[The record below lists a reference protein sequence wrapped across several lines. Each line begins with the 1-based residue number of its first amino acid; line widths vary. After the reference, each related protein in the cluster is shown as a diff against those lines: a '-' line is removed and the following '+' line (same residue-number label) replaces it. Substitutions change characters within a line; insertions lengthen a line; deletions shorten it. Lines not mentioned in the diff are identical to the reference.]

1 MSTRTWS
8 ARLHFEELD
17 LHLSEIDVMAD
28 LDPYWIGWA
37 AEAAATAALAAQA
50 DEVEPEVAA

>member
-17 LHLSEIDVMAD
+17 LHLSESDLMAD

-37 AEAAATAALAAQA
+37 AETVASAALAVQGE
-50 DEVEPEVAA
+50 DEPEVAA

>member
-17 LHLSEIDVMAD
+17 LHLSESDLMAD

-37 AEAAATAALAAQA
+37 TEAVASAALAVHG
-50 DEVEPEVAA
+50 EGEPEVAA

>member
-8 ARLHFEELD
+8 PRLHFEGLD
-17 LHLSEIDVMAD
+17 LHLSDLDLMAD

-37 AEAAATAALAAQA
+37 AEAAATADVAVHG
-50 DEVEPEVAA
+50 DGEPEVPA